1 MLGVRL
7 VRECVCAVWRG
18 MYCTRCEVGE
28 GVCVLGVRLVR
39 ECVCAWCEVGEGVCM
54 CSVEGDVLY

>member
-1 MLGVRL
+1 M
-7 VRECVCAVWRG
+7 
-18 MYCTRCEVGE
+18 
-28 GVCVLGVRLVR
+28 LGVRLVR